1 MIRYT
6 LRKPIKWMKRVAGV
20 RRGHD
25 PLMVGFMQ
33 NFVDL
38 GMMQAPV
45 DPIDEEIGEQDE
57 ERELKVVVQAKR
69 SIARGVIEFCVAA
82 YFAEEKGGREDGHD
96 RNRS

>member
-1 MIRYT
+1 MT
-6 LRKPIKWMKRVAGV
+6 GV

-33 NFVDL
+33 TFVEQ

-69 SIARGVIEFCVAA
+69 SIGRGVIKFCIAA
-82 YFAEEKGGREDGHD
+82 YFAKEKGGREDGHD